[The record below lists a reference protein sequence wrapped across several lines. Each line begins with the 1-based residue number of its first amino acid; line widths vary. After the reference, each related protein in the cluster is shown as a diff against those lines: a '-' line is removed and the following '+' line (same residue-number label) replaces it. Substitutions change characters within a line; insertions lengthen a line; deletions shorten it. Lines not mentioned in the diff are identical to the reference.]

1 MYAMLIL
8 VHYYNSNTTYFS
20 VANKLSSNSMAYVLT
35 LQHCRFFFTIAKNS
49 ALLYTDKDA
58 INCTILNKN
67 ATKVTYVVYLEYIA
81 ISNIINK
88 YQKKGICVYL
98 GDFTFHQTIFLQ

>member
-20 VANKLSSNSMAYVLT
+20 VANKLSSNSMAYVPDT
-35 LQHCRFFFTIAKNS
+35 YTAVLQIFFTIAKNS

-67 ATKVTYVVYLEYIA
+67 ATKVTYVVYLEYP
-81 ISNIINK
+81 
-88 YQKKGICVYL
+88 
-98 GDFTFHQTIFLQ
+98 F

>member
-1 MYAMLIL
+1 MYAMLIF

-20 VANKLSSNSMAYVLT
+20 VANKLTSNSMAYYTAVL
-35 LQHCRFFFTIAKNS
+35 QIFFTIAKNS

-67 ATKVTYVVYLEYIA
+67 ATKVTYVVYLEYP
-81 ISNIINK
+81 
-88 YQKKGICVYL
+88 
-98 GDFTFHQTIFLQ
+98 F

>member
-20 VANKLSSNSMAYVLT
+20 VANKLSSNSMAYV
-35 LQHCRFFFTIAKNS
+35 HCSTADFFFTIAKNS

-67 ATKVTYVVYLEYIA
+67 ATKVTYVVYLEY
-81 ISNIINK
+81 
-88 YQKKGICVYL
+88 Q
-98 GDFTFHQTIFLQ
+98 F